1 MPHDLPVDT
10 EAVITELYGLEP
22 GEFTAARNARVAEA
36 KRDGDGEAAKAISLL
51 RKPSTAAWLV
61 NRLVREHSGEI
72 DGLLE
77 LGVDLRAAHTTLD
90 GAKLRELGQRRH
102 RAVRELIRLAAG
114 SRSLSVAV
122 ERELE
127 QTLTTA
133 LSDPD
138 AAAVLEAGRLTT
150 TLRLDDRASWP
161 EVTAALPVKRAKEK
175 PKIDRKKLA
184 EAEAEFRAAETER
197 AQARQELD
205 AARERLAAAEKLLD
219 QARDKVERLK
229 PRAS

>member
-1 MPHDLPVDT
+1 MAHDLGVDT

-22 GEFTAARNARVAEA
+22 GEFTAARNARVSEA
-36 KRDGDGEAAKAISLL
+36 KRDGRTEAAEAISGL
-51 RKPSTAAWLV
+51 RKPSTSAWLV
-61 NRLVREHSGEI
+61 NRLVREHSGEV

-77 LGVDLRAAHTTLD
+77 LGVDLRTAHTTLD

-102 RAVRELIRLAAG
+102 KVVRELIRLAAG
-114 SRSLSVAV
+114 MHSLSATV

-133 LSDPD
+133 LSDPE

-175 PKIDRKKLA
+175 PKLDRKKLA

-197 AQARQELD
+197 AEARQQLD
-205 AARERLAAAEKLLD
+205 AARERLAAAEKLVD
-219 QARDKVERLK
+219 QAREKVDRLK
-229 PRAS
+229 QG

>member
-1 MPHDLPVDT
+1 MDT
-10 EAVITELYGLEP
+10 EAIITELYGLEP
-22 GEFTAARNARVAEA
+22 REFTAARNGRVAEA
-36 KRDGDGEAAKAISLL
+36 KQEGDAEAAEVISAQ

-61 NRLVREHSGEI
+61 NRLVREHSEEV

-102 RAVRELIRLAAG
+102 RTVRELIKLAAG
-114 SRSLSVAV
+114 MHSLSASV

-127 QTLTTA
+127 ESLTTA

-161 EVTAALPVKRAKEK
+161 EVTAALPVKRAKQK
-175 PKIDRKKLA
+175 PRPDKKKLA
-184 EAEAEFRAAETER
+184 EAEGAFRAAEAEC
-197 AQARQELD
+197 ADARREVD
-205 AARERLAAAEKLLD
+205 AARERLAAAEERLD
-219 QARDKVERLK
+219 EARAKVERLK
-229 PRAS
+229 RAE